1 MIVKTVDRLDADLRL
16 ILWQFDSFAPLTPTS
31 PEVVNLRTTLQQAN
45 AQKPLGELDV
55 AAELTAWNS
64 SVVVRGHSHIRA
76 RTGKGEVSRQWNAGQ
91 IVGNAPGRPQIA
103 ALVAAGV
110 VHISA
115 QWGQA

>member
-16 ILWQFDSFAPLTPTS
+16 ILWQFDSFAPLAPTS
-31 PEVVNLRTTLQQAN
+31 PEVVNLLTTLQQAN

-55 AAELTAWNS
+55 AAELTAWDS
-64 SVVVRGHSHIRA
+64 SVVVRLHYHIRD
-76 RTGKGEVSRQWNAGQ
+76 RTGNGEVSRQWNAGQ